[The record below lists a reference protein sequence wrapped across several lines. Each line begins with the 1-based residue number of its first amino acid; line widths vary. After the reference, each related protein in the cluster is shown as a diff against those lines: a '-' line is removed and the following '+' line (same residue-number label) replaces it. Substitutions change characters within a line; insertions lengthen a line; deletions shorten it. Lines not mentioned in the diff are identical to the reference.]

1 MTDPASP
8 LASALACIGDAELVA
23 AARAGDME
31 AFGCLAGRH
40 RGMVVAVARR
50 LLGAQDPVADVIQEA
65 TVAALISL
73 DRLRSPGQFGA
84 WYAGIAL
91 NVARRLLREAPAGPL
106 PEEYPDHEPGPAEQ
120 AEAADVARRVRAAV
134 AALAPGQRAA
144 VLAFYWQGLTHVQ
157 SAAELGI
164 TVGAVKARLHQ
175 ARGALAPQL
184 ASCIELSCAEEVP
197 VMPTAAEPAWVD
209 AEVIDVRRADGPD
222 DPLRRPHIVVLQERN
237 GTRRLPMYTGSAEA
251 VALACSLDATE
262 MPRPMTYQLA
272 ANLVTAGGSRLTEV
286 RITRLAEGVF
296 YAVVVV
302 EGPGGLVEVDAR
314 PSDALNLAVVSGAP
328 VRVNTAVLSDP
339 EVDAHPEWERYPA
352 RIPDLA
358 AEERQRRTDFRAR
371 LARAHEG
378 EDPGPAQAGPAQAG
392 PAQAGPAQ

>member
-1 MTDPASP
+1 MS
-8 LASALACIGDAELVA
+8 DAELVA

-40 RGMVVAVARR
+40 RALVVAMARR
-50 LLGAQDPVADVIQEA
+50 LLGADDPVADVTQEA
-65 TVAALISL
+65 TVTALVGL
-73 DRLRSPGQFGA
+73 GRLRCPAQFGA
-84 WYAGIAL
+84 WYAGITL
-91 NVARRLLREAPAGPL
+91 NVARRMLRETPAGPF
-106 PEEYPDHEPGPAEQ
+106 PAEYPDDRPGPAEQ
-120 AEAADVARRVRAAV
+120 AEAAEVTRRVREAV
-134 AALAPGQRAA
+134 ATLAPGQRAA

-184 ASCIELSCAEEVP
+184 ASCLGYDKIGYDREVP
-197 VMPTAAEPAWVD
+197 EMTAAAEPVWVD
-209 AEVIDVRRADGPD
+209 ADVIDVCRADGPD
-222 DPLRRPHIVVLQERN
+222 DPLRRPHIVVLGERD
-237 GTRRLPMYTGSAEA
+237 GSRRIPMYIGSAEA
-251 VALACSLDATE
+251 VALACSLSATE

-272 ANLVTAGGSRLTEV
+272 ANLLTAAGSRVTEV

-302 EGPGGLVEVDAR
+302 EGPGGAAEVDAR

-328 VRVNTAVLSDP
+328 VRVNAAVLGDP
-339 EVDAHPEWERYPA
+339 QVDAHPEWERYPA

-358 AEERQRRTDFRAR
+358 AEERQRRTSF
-371 LARAHEG
+371 LARPAPK
-378 EDPGPAQAGPAQAG
+378 DPGDPGDPGAARPAQ
-392 PAQAGPAQ
+392 

>member
-1 MTDPASP
+1 MAS
-8 LASALACIGDAELVA
+8 LGDAELVS

-31 AFGCLAGRH
+31 AFACLAGRH
-40 RGMVVAVARR
+40 RGMVVAMARR
-50 LLGAQDPVADVIQEA
+50 LLGTDDPVADVTQEA
-65 TVAALISL
+65 TVAALVSL

-91 NVARRLLREAPAGPL
+91 NVARRLLRGAPAGPL
-106 PEEYPDHEPGPAEQ
+106 PEEYPDDAPGPAEQ
-120 AEAADVARRVRAAV
+120 AEAADVARRVREAV
-134 AALAPGQRAA
+134 ATLAPGQRAA

-157 SAAELGI
+157 SATELGI

-184 ASCIELSCAEEVP
+184 ASCIEPSCVEEVQ
-197 VMPTAAEPAWVD
+197 VMSTAAESAWMD

-222 DPLRRPHIVVLQERN
+222 DPLRRPHIVVLRERN

-272 ANLVTAGGSRLTEV
+272 ANLLTAAGSRLTEV

-302 EGPGGLVEVDAR
+302 EGPGGVVEVDAR

-328 VRVNTAVLSDP
+328 VRVDAAVLSNA
-339 EVDAHPEWERYPA
+339 EVDAHPEWEQYPA
-352 RIPDLA
+352 RMPDLA
-358 AEERQRRTDFRAR
+358 AEERQRRADFLVR
-371 LARAHEG
+371 LAQEHEG
-378 EDPGPAQAGPAQAG
+378 EDSNAARPAQ
-392 PAQAGPAQ
+392 